1 MSNKRYFFCGEIISG
16 PTSLV
21 GIVAPEILIEKYLFL
36 ENATVLR
43 IKKKNQ
49 IFLKSNCLGLVPD
62 GWIRDRL
69 LCSAQLI
76 RKETR
81 EALTLTGKSHCLTP
95 MLRLTWNWVCVCFV
109 ALTLL

>member
-43 IKKKNQ
+43 IKKK
-49 IFLKSNCLGLVPD
+49 IKS
-62 GWIRDRL
+62 
-69 LCSAQLI
+69 S
-76 RKETR
+76 
-81 EALTLTGKSHCLTP
+81 
-95 MLRLTWNWVCVCFV
+95 
-109 ALTLL
+109 